1 MEEFSANATVEKIF
15 FSDHDAIKIVIE
27 KNNVDFQT
35 IP

>member
-1 MEEFSANATVEKIF
+1 MEEFSANATVEKFF